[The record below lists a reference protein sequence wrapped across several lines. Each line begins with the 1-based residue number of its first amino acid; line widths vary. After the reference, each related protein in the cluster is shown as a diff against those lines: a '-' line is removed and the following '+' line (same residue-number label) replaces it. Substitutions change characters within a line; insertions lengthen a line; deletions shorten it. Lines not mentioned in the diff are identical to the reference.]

1 VFVLVLVSVIG
12 CISYVVLSNQPILT
26 FEQQLG
32 LDINYECN
40 PTTGLYFFDPLSQEV
55 KMFFCR

>member
-1 VFVLVLVSVIG
+1 VFVLVLVSVIV
-12 CISYVVLSNQPILT
+12 CITYVVLSNQPILT

-55 KMFFCR
+55 KMVFCR